1 MSKFSITQLEL
12 ARKNPTQFAN
22 NLKAA
27 LGTKPSFFGTPKFR
41 RWQNAVGEYHRQND
55 LSKAINYLEK
65 SFSNR
70 ADNVKNRKEV
80 TQFIISLDA
89 YVAEFKKKGFSFQ
102 KTNER
107 IHIDL
112 NSKIYISGQVPI
124 IYMNTKGGFSVYF
137 FSQSGIGWES
147 ELRFPIIQ
155 KYFAENI
162 YGVELDKIE
171 VGIFDTNKNKFSQQL
186 FPENEI
192 KEAIKEL
199 TKIGKIMFE
208 IL

>member
-1 MSKFSITQLEL
+1 MSKFSITQLEI

-27 LGTKPSFFGTPKFR
+27 VGTKTVFFGTPKFT
-41 RWQNAVGEYHRQND
+41 RWQNAVGEYHKQND

-65 SFSNR
+65 SFSKR
-70 ADNVKNRKEV
+70 ADTAKNRNEV

-89 YVAEFKKKGFSFQ
+89 YVAEFNKKGFCFQ

-112 NSKIYISGQVPI
+112 NSKIYISGQVPV
-124 IYMNTKGGFSVYF
+124 IYMNTKGGFSAYF

-147 ELRFPIIQ
+147 ELRFPIVQ
-155 KYFAENI
+155 KYLAENV

-171 VGIFDTNKNKFSQQL
+171 VGIFKTNTNKFSQQI
-186 FPENEI
+186 FSEKEI
-192 KEAIKEL
+192 REAVKEL
-199 TKIGKIMFE
+199 TKIGKIMFD